1 MKAPDTSPRWDRSS
15 WQIDATRRALRTAAR
30 DGAPG
35 RGGAERSRRCRKKGL
50 YMLLDRQFGLR
61 QVRCWDCIPSY
72 ATDIKN
78 PPPRVLGEGRSGSP
92 RGDLP
97 SRPGP
102 GDLIPDRSRR
112 RKDGM
117 RAPGTGD
124 SRMFYFIAASTARF
138 AMTVIRCAR

>member
-30 DGAPG
+30 DGTPG

-72 ATDIKN
+72 ATDIKK
-78 PPPRVLGEGRSGSP
+78 PSP
-92 RGDLP
+92 KGFGGGPVGIP
-97 SRPGP
+97 SR
-102 GDLIPDRSRR
+102 
-112 RKDGM
+112 
-117 RAPGTGD
+117 
-124 SRMFYFIAASTARF
+124 RF
-138 AMTVIRCAR
+138 ALETGSG